1 MGLLSGMFGGKEE
14 HPPLPADNYAKTR
27 IESVRAELQ
36 KLSVE
41 TKDRLEVIPA
51 EHAAYV
57 FVGKPP
63 KSFGLAWIHDGKISN
78 LAALAQEKKLNPI
91 KRERVDDELRSAYER
106 SAAEDRY
113 SYSIDQHDFVVT
125 PSSSLA
131 QAIHQIIDSAF
142 S

>member
-14 HPPLPADNYAKTR
+14 HPPLPDDNDARSR
-27 IESVRAELQ
+27 IDGVRRELQ
-36 KLSVE
+36 KLSAE
-41 TKDRLEVIPA
+41 TKDRLEVVPS

-78 LAALAQEKKLNPI
+78 LAALAQEKKFNPI
-91 KRERVDDELRSAYER
+91 KRERIDDELRSAYER
-106 SAAEDRY
+106 SASADRY
-113 SYSIDQHDFVVT
+113 SYSIEEHNFVVT
-125 PSSSLA
+125 PSLSLA
-131 QAIHQIIDSAF
+131 QEVHRIIDSVF